1 MAVNYG
7 SRYEK
12 KKTPYGVFFAL
23 LILLLFV
30 FYCVSG
36 LYKIPGADLSN
47 LQENLKYVF
56 THPFLNWNENSPAVM
71 CIGLIIWAMVCSYL
85 MYYYRDFHS
94 EMEHGSEDWLDPV
107 KACRELK
114 DDDIKYNRILSQNLW
129 VSLQNSLSN
138 NNMLVIGSSGC
149 FKTTSLMHQNLLQ
162 FLCSYV
168 VLDVKGDT
176 QRKLALR
183 MKKEKYTIRSLN
195 FKQPEKSDH
204 YNPFAYVER
213 EDDLLRVIKALHDA
227 CRPNKGASMA
237 DPFWDDAVDLF
248 LKSLFYL
255 AWLSER
261 ETGRKGSMND
271 VVRYCSMETKMT
283 TDPITGDEVSELQLL
298 INEKERK
305 YGADYPPVRD
315 YRELK
320 NGAPDTV
327 RSVILMI
334 NAMLSICKTA
344 EVERIFEGD
353 DDMYIRE
360 LGTGVGGNPDKKV
373 ALFLVIP
380 DQDPVYNW
388 IVSMFYTQMFDILIR
403 LSDDELKRPLPV
415 PVEVW
420 MDEFYAGAR
429 PTDAD
434 ILLGVVRSR
443 NIIMIPVLQSVSQ
456 MKTLYKDNKWE
467 TIMDNTAT
475 VVFLG
480 SGPFADPTHEYI
492 SKVLGNATMDSRDD
506 NIHLGAHG
514 NSGLNFKR
522 TKRELMTP
530 AEVKRMPRTE
540 CIIFLEGH
548 PPIYDNKAIPFD
560 IEKLEFKADSF
571 LKKRYKETLDL
582 GDYDHPV
589 YTVYDPIHF
598 HYITVKRETPL
609 QVLTDP
615 KEIETLTEAAKKDPN
630 IYVYNIDEKD
640 LLYLSWGKPSRS
652 KEEIEQLYKDALEAG
667 KWNPEQLRGLTVLQD
682 VEMDTAEL
690 KDKFLQQPKL
700 PDKSSWDHQ
709 ATLQQLL
716 AAHWDDLT
724 APEQEEICFALD
736 DGLTEDQLRD
746 ILLLPLAEM
755 AVRHR
760 AYMMQNQAVQ

>member
-7 SRYEK
+7 NRYIK

-23 LILLLFV
+23 LIFLLFV

-56 THPFLNWNENSPAVM
+56 THPLSNWNENSPAVM

-94 EMEHGSEDWLDPV
+94 EMEHGSEDWLDPA
-107 KACRELK
+107 KACRELR

-129 VSLQNSLSN
+129 ISLNDSLSN
-138 NNMLVIGSSGC
+138 NNMLVVGGSGT
-149 FKTTSLMHQNLLQ
+149 FKTTSIMHQNLLQ
-162 FLCSYV
+162 LISSYV

-176 QRKLALR
+176 QRKLGKKFIRAGYAL
-183 MKKEKYTIRSLN
+183 RSLN
-195 FKQPEKSDH
+195 FKQPTKSDH
-204 YNPFAYVER
+204 YNPFYYVER
-213 EDDLLRVIKALHDA
+213 EDDLIRIINALHDA

-237 DPFWDDAVDLF
+237 DPFWDDAVDLY
-248 LKSLFYL
+248 LSSLFYL
-255 AWLSER
+255 SWLNER
-261 ETGRKGSMND
+261 ETGKKGTMND
-271 VVRYCSMETKMT
+271 VVRFCNMETKMT
-283 TDPITGDEVSELQLL
+283 ADPVTGDEVSELQLL
-298 INEKERK
+298 IDEKEHI

-315 YRELK
+315 YRKLK
-320 NGAPDTV
+320 DGASDTV
-327 RSVILMI
+327 RSVVLMV
-334 NAMLSICKTA
+334 NAMLRVCETA
-344 EVERIFEGD
+344 EVKRIFEGP
-353 DDMYIRE
+353 DDMNIRE
-360 LGTGVGGNPDKKV
+360 LGTGVGGNPDKRV
-373 ALFLVIP
+373 ILFLVIP
-380 DQDPVYNW
+380 DQNMVYNW
-388 IVSMFYTQMFDILIR
+388 IVSMFYTQMFDILMR

-415 PVEVW
+415 PVEFH

-429 PTDAD
+429 PMDAES
-434 ILLGVVRSR
+434 LAGVIRSR
-443 NIIMIPVLQSVSQ
+443 NISMIPYLQSIAQLEAV
-456 MKTLYKDNKWE
+456 YKEKKWE
-467 TIMDNTAT
+467 
-475 VVFLG
+475 VFMENMAAMVYLG
-480 SGPFADPTHEYI
+480 SGPGASGTHKFI
-492 SKVLGNATMDSRDD
+492 SELTGKATMDSRDD

-522 TKRELMTP
+522 SGRELMTP
-530 AEVKRMPRTE
+530 GEVKRMPRTD
-540 CIIFLEGH
+540 CIIFLESH
-548 PPIYDNKAIPFD
+548 PPIYDTKAIPFD
-560 IEKLEFKADSF
+560 KIRLGFKADKF
-571 LKKRYKETLDL
+571 LKDRYKEALDM

-598 HYITVKRETPL
+598 RYITVRRETPL

-615 KEIETLTEAAKKDPN
+615 KEIETYTEAAKKDPN
-630 IYVYNIDEKD
+630 IYVYNIEEKD
-640 LLYLSWGKPSRS
+640 LLYLSWGKASRN

-690 KDKFLQQPKL
+690 EDKFLQQPKL

-760 AYMMQNQAVQ
+760 AYMMQNQAVR